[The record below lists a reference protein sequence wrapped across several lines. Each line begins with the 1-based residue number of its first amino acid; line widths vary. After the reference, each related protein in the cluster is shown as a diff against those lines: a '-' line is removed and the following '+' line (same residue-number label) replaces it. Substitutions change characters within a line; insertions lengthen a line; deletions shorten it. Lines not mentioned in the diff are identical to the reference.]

1 MEITINVEGIRVW
14 GHHGV
19 YASEAI
25 SGNWFLVDVSVQ
37 AEVNETEIYSDELSS
52 TCDYQQ
58 FHKIVVEVMSS
69 PTKLL
74 EKLALQIA
82 DAIKKSD
89 TRILSAKVKVAKL
102 QPPLKGEV
110 AATSVEVMV

>member
-25 SGNWFLVDVSVQ
+25 SGNWFLVDVAVK
-37 AEVNETEIYSDELSS
+37 ANIDTGGIINDDLSA

-69 PTKLL
+69 PVKLL

-82 DAIKKSD
+82 SEIKHSD
-89 TRILSAKVKVAKL
+89 SRILSAKVKVAKL

-110 AATSVEVMV
+110 KATSVEVRV

>member
-25 SGNWFLVDVSVQ
+25 SGNWFLVDVSVK
-37 AEVNETEIYSDELSS
+37 ANVDTAGITNDDLSA
-52 TCDYQQ
+52 TCDYQH

-69 PTKLL
+69 PVKLL

-82 DAIKKSD
+82 SEIKHSD
-89 TRILSAKVKVAKL
+89 TRIINARVKVAKL

-110 AATSVEVMV
+110 EATSVEVVV